1 VLKPLVVLL
10 CRVGRHLPGVALLLA
25 DVLSSMKA
33 SLQHEAGADRP
44 QSLLLLGRPGAW
56 QQAV

>member
-1 VLKPLVVLL
+1 MLL

-25 DVLSSMKA
+25 DVLSSMKG

-44 QSLLLLGRPGAW
+44 QSLLLLGRPGA
-56 QQAV
+56 

>member
-1 VLKPLVVLL
+1 MLL

-33 SLQHEAGADRP
+33 SLQNELGADRP
-44 QSLLLLGRPGAW
+44 QSLLLLGRPGARW
-56 QQAV
+56 HAGKISP